1 MSKEY
6 DGLTIFHLLLE
17 KNRKKHSDSKKHIT
31 FFFGTKKHITF
42 KTQNKRTNST
52 LHIQIK
58 IN

>member
-31 FFFGTKKHITF
+31 F
-42 KTQNKRTNST
+42 KTQNKRTNNT